1 MSEHTPGPWFVGDI
15 NTNPDEG
22 VLGEIAI
29 MAKDNSSPSGLRCP
43 AFAMPFRPLSVGA
56 PIAMA
61 NARLIAAAPEL
72 LAALKAY
79 LVAKPQCECSD
90 HSGCP
95 MASARVLARAAIAKA
110 EGAQQAQ
117 DEPKGAA

>member
-1 MSEHTPGPWFVGDI
+1 MSEHTPGPWKVE
-15 NTNPDEG
+15 T
-22 VLGEIAI
+22 VRT
-29 MAKDNSSPSGLRCP
+29 SSGICHTIG
-43 AFAMPFRPLSVGA
+43 PFPFHGKKAHACIYADYPSVGPEERA
-56 PIAMA
+56 LEA

-110 EGAQQAQ
+110 EGAA
-117 DEPKGAA
+117 